1 MKQFRSWRQISILA
15 ITFALAACGGAG
27 GSGSEQTGNLPGLGA
42 APPNSAPTIT
52 GTPPTVAKVA
62 LQYLFEPSASDPD
75 GDTLTFSITNRPEW
89 ATFSPISGKL
99 SGTPTTGAK
108 PEYPNVQISVS
119 DGKQVAELPP
129 FKLTVE
135 SPPAPQN
142 TPPTISGTPP
152 TTIVAGNAYS
162 FVPVAADPDGQVLA
176 FSIANQ
182 PSWAQFD
189 TLTGRLS
196 GTPSASDVGAYSGIA
211 ITVSD
216 GTAQA
221 ALPAFN
227 ITVTGGTSP
236 GAGNRAPTISGTP
249 VGAVT
254 VGQAYSFLPSAAD
267 PDGQSLTFSITNAPA
282 WATFNPANGRLSG
295 TPGAANVGQAGN
307 IVITVSDGLA
317 SASLPAFSI
326 TVLAA
331 NSLPSISGTPATS
344 VTAGQAYAFQ
354 PTASDPDGQTL
365 TFSIVNKPVW
375 AAFNAATGRLSGTPT
390 AAQVGTYA
398 NVSIRVSDGAAQTI
412 LPPFT
417 ITVAAVNSAPSI
429 SGTPATTVT
438 ALQPY
443 SFQPTASDPD
453 GQSLTF
459 SIVNRPTWATFNA
472 ATGRLS
478 GTPTA
483 AQVGTYGGVSIT
495 VSDGTAQASLA
506 PFTITVAAVPN
517 NPPSIGGSPTTSVTA
532 GQAYAF
538 QPTASD
544 PDGQTLSFSIVNRP
558 TWATFNAA
566 TGRLSGTP
574 TAAQVG
580 TYSGVSITVSDG
592 TAQASLAPFTIT
604 VAAVPNNPPSIS
616 GSPTTSVT
624 AGQAYAFQPTA
635 SDPDGQ
641 TLTFSI
647 VNRPTWATFNTATGR
662 LSGTPTAAQVGTYS
676 GIVISVTDGVSSV
689 SLPAFSITVAT
700 VQLGSAT
707 LSWTPPTLNEDGSPL
722 TNLKGYRVYY
732 GTSAS
737 NLSTVL
743 DIPTAGVAT
752 AVVENL
758 SPATWYFALK
768 AYNTSNVES
777 SLSNIASKTIQ

>member
-1 MKQFRSWRQISILA
+1 
-15 ITFALAACGGAG
+15 
-27 GSGSEQTGNLPGLGA
+27 
-42 APPNSAPTIT
+42 
-52 GTPPTVAKVA
+52 
-62 LQYLFEPSASDPD
+62 
-75 GDTLTFSITNRPEW
+75 
-89 ATFSPISGKL
+89 
-99 SGTPTTGAK
+99 
-108 PEYPNVQISVS
+108 
-119 DGKQVAELPP
+119 
-129 FKLTVE
+129 
-135 SPPAPQN
+135 
-142 TPPTISGTPP
+142 
-152 TTIVAGNAYS
+152 
-162 FVPVAADPDGQVLA
+162 
-176 FSIANQ
+176 
-182 PSWAQFD
+182 
-189 TLTGRLS
+189 
-196 GTPSASDVGAYSGIA
+196 
-211 ITVSD
+211 
-216 GTAQA
+216 
-221 ALPAFN
+221 
-227 ITVTGGTSP
+227 
-236 GAGNRAPTISGTP
+236 
-249 VGAVT
+249 VT
-254 VGQAYSFLPSAAD
+254 VGQAYSFLPSATD

-282 WATFNPANGRLSG
+282 WATFNPANGQLSG
-295 TPGAANVGQAGN
+295 TPGVANVGQASN

-317 SASLPAFSI
+317 STSLPAFSI

-331 NSLPSISGTPATS
+331 NSPPSISGTPATS
-344 VTAGQAYAFQ
+344 VTAGKAYSFVPTGSDPDGQTLTFSIVNKPSWATFSAATGSLTGTPTTGQVGTYSNVSISVSDGAAQATLAPFTITVAAANSAPSISGSPATTVTALQTYSFQ

-365 TFSIVNKPVW
+365 TFSIINKPVW
-375 AAFNAATGRLSGTPT
+375 ATF
-390 AAQVGTYA
+390 
-398 NVSIRVSDGAAQTI
+398 
-412 LPPFT
+412 
-417 ITVAAVNSAPSI
+417 NSAN
-429 SGTPATTVT
+429 G
-438 ALQPY
+438 
-443 SFQPTASDPD
+443 
-453 GQSLTF
+453 SLT
-459 SIVNRPTWATFNA
+459 
-472 ATGRLS
+472 

-495 VSDGTAQASLA
+495 VSDGTAQATLA
-506 PFTITVAAVPN
+506 PFTITVATVPN
-517 NPPSIGGSPTTSVTA
+517 NPPSISGSPTTSVTA

-544 PDGQTLSFSIVNRP
+544 LDGQTLTFSIVNRP
-558 TWATFNAA
+558 TWATFSTA

-580 TYSGVSITVSDG
+580 TYSGVTITVSDG

-647 VNRPTWATFNTATGR
+647 VNRPAWATFSTATGR

-676 GIVISVTDGVSSV
+676 GIVISVTDGTSTV

-732 GTSAS
+732 GTSS
-737 NLSTVL
+737 TNLGTVL